1 MVISNP
7 ILQIDSMIDSL
18 ERVDEQKEET
28 NFKVKPKIV
37 KIVANKQTCLS
48 CCWWRNCQCREP
60 FYITVAE
67 EAIDDGTVEKTTA
80 AEEITLKQYFA
91 KFVKNVM
98 KRQKQARI

>member
-1 MVISNP
+1 M
-7 ILQIDSMIDSL
+7 
-18 ERVDEQKEET
+18 
-28 NFKVKPKIV
+28 
-37 KIVANKQTCLS
+37 
-48 CCWWRNCQCREP
+48 
-60 FYITVAE
+60 AE